1 MATDRLLQRLSGH
14 AHPTGTAIQTLGA
27 SGKTTVAFTH
37 PITHF
42 SSIEPNNS
50 PIASAALNIA
60 IDSWFKPV
68 LCFIKIT
75 VLVS

>member
-37 PITHF
+37 PIP
-42 SSIEPNNS
+42 ILVQLNQNYS

-60 IDSWFKPV
+60 IDSRFKLV
-68 LCFIKIT
+68 LCFT
-75 VLVS
+75 